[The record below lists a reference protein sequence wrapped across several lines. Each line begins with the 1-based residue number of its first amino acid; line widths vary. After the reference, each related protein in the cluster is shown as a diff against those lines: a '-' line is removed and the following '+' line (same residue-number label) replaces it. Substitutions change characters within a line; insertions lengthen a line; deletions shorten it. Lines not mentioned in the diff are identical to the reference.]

1 VIGVY
6 IHVPYCAARCS
17 YCDFYLVA
25 GRSPDLA
32 AYGEALV
39 AEIAS
44 VEAALRGLPIDSL
57 HLGGGTPSLL
67 PPEWLGRILDA
78 VRAAFVPVPGT
89 EMALEANPEDV
100 TSDRAAAWAG
110 LGFDRVAIGVQ
121 SLDDGTLR
129 RLGRGHDAA
138 GALRALARA
147 RAAGIRSVAA
157 DLILGL
163 PGEDPDGALAGV
175 ARVADAGVDHLSL
188 YLLEAHPR
196 TRLGRALALGR
207 LAPCPDD
214 RAAGLYEAA
223 ADLLEAAGFEHYEIS
238 NFARPGHRSRHN
250 QKYWTDAEYRGFGPA
265 AHSYVGGRRFA
276 NAADLRGYLAR
287 RGAGV
292 KRIEEPGT
300 PARRAA
306 EALCAGLRLADGVD
320 LDRLRERY
328 GAGVPGAGDP
338 PVRDLVE
345 AGLLLAAGARLRL
358 TRRGRLV
365 SNEVLE
371 RLLS

>member
-32 AYGEALV
+32 PFADALTR
-39 AEIAS
+39 EIAA
-44 VEAALRGLPIDSL
+44 VETALRGRAIDSV
-57 HLGGGTPSLL
+57 HFGGGTPSLL
-67 PPEWLGRILDA
+67 PAGALGRILDA
-78 VRAAFVPVPGT
+78 VRAAFAPVPGT
-89 EMALEANPEDV
+89 EVALEANPEDV
-100 TSDRAAAWAG
+100 TRERLAAWVD
-110 LGFDRVAIGVQ
+110 LGFDRIALGVQ
-121 SLDDGTLR
+121 SLDDRTLR

-138 GALRALARA
+138 AALRALEAA
-147 RAAGIRSVAA
+147 RAAGFRSVAA

-175 ARVADAGVDHLSL
+175 ARVAAGGTDHLSL
-188 YLLEAHPR
+188 YLLEVHPR

-250 QKYWTDAEYRGFGPA
+250 QKYWTDAEYRGFGPS

-276 NAADLRGYLAR
+276 NAPDLRGYLRR

-292 KRIEEPGT
+292 RRIEEPEVGG
-300 PARRAA
+300 RRAA
-306 EALCAGLRLADGVD
+306 EALCAGLRLAEGVD
-320 LDRLRERY
+320 LDRLRRRH
-328 GAGVPGAGDP
+328 GAGIPGAGDP
-338 PVRDLVE
+338 PVRQLVE
-345 AGLLLAAGARLRL
+345 AGLLVAAGPRLRL